1 MPDMRKPTASGPA
14 VTQGGA
20 SNYCGLRQT
29 GTLSS
34 EIRQTAQISELGAGP
49 LLAFVLFPSADLGRK
64 CIPHPSLRWEGS
76 KDKGEQLLRW
86 F

>member
-1 MPDMRKPTASGPA
+1 MPDARKPTASGPA

-29 GTLSS
+29 VISLG
-34 EIRQTAQISELGAGP
+34 IRQTAQISELRAGP
-49 LLAFVLFPSADLGRK
+49 LLAFVLFPSANLGRK
-64 CIPHPSLRWEGS
+64 CIPHPSLGWEGS